1 MIGRIF
7 RGIFLC
13 FALFLSF
20 SSMIMAAAPQKI
32 HYQGRLTTPSD
43 GPISPGEYTITVRIY
58 DSETGGTKLWEETHT
73 VTLDK
78 KGYFYIELGDKMPLT
93 LDFTQPYWMSIE
105 VNSDGEMSP
114 RIPLLSVG
122 YSYNT
127 ETIDGVDSQQFLR
140 SDVDDTMEANLT
152 IEGTTTMQSSLVIS
166 GVEDD
171 ITAPSGEDIKIKPE
185 DNGNVIIE
193 LSSGNF
199 KINNGSS
206 DLFSLDKDG
215 NITITPTDNSKTVTI
230 NPGNLIIGNGTPS
243 TAGMNGGDLFV
254 AGDLEVGGSLTY
266 GSVSAGDSAL
276 VIDVDDDEALLVRKN
291 ADAGDV
297 FVVDT
302 NAANVEVRSGVS
314 GSTNA
319 LIMSHNNTDAEIST
333 STGRLILEPAS
344 GNLTQVG
351 PGSTTASHLSS
362 PSNQD
367 LFVVGNMEVDGQ
379 TYIDN
384 NLSVQGQT
392 TLSNSTG
399 DTLVITQGGSND
411 ALVVQ
416 NGLTRI
422 GSGTPSYADGANDLF
437 VGADLEV
444 GGNGYISGNL
454 TVSGS
459 IFGDVNPGLTA
470 GSVVFVGNS
479 GELTEDN
486 ANFFWDA
493 SSYRLGIGTS
503 SPSATLDIFGSSN
516 ELRLSYD
523 ASTYV
528 SLMSSSTGK
537 LSISSSSSTQ
547 SSIKIG
553 DGTSKDA
560 VVFFDGDSQDYY
572 VGEDDS
578 DNALK
583 IGSGSSVGTN
593 AYITVLSSGNVGI
606 GTTSPSTTLEVN
618 GSGLIST
625 DFTVN
630 GNTTLGDASSDSVTI
645 NASTMSVPNNLNVDS
660 DTLYIDA
667 ANNRIGI
674 GTTSPGGKL
683 DVRGGSTSGDYT
695 AVFYCG
701 TELAA
706 WIKKK

>member
-1 MIGRIF
+1 
-7 RGIFLC
+7 
-13 FALFLSF
+13 
-20 SSMIMAAAPQKI
+20 MASAPQRI

-78 KGYFYIELGDKMPLT
+78 KGYFYIELGEYTPLT

-127 ETIDGVDSQQFLR
+127 ETLDGVDSLQFLR
-140 SDVDDTMEANLT
+140 SDVDDTMEGNLT
-152 IEGTTTMQSSLVIS
+152 IQGTTTMQSGLTLS

-171 ITAPSGEDIKIKPE
+171 ITAPSGEDIKIKSE
-185 DNGNVIIE
+185 GTGNVVVE
-193 LSSGNF
+193 LASGNF
-199 KINNGSS
+199 KVTNGSS
-206 DLFSLDKDG
+206 NLFTLDKDG
-215 NITITPTDNSKTVTI
+215 NISITATDNTKTVTI
-230 NPGNLIIGNGTPS
+230 NPGNLIIGAGTPS
-243 TAGMNGGDLFV
+243 TAGMNGGDLYV
-254 AGDLEVGGSLTY
+254 AGDLEIGGSLTY

-302 NAANVEVRSGVS
+302 NAANVEVRSGIS

-319 LIMSHNNTDAEIST
+319 LIMSHDNTDGKIST
-333 STGRLILEPAS
+333 STGRIILEPAS
-344 GNLTQVG
+344 GSLTQVG

-367 LFVVGNMEVDGQ
+367 LFVVGDTEIDGQ

-392 TLSNSTG
+392 TLSNSSG
-399 DTLVITQGGSND
+399 DTLVISQGGGYD

-422 GSGTPSYADGANDLF
+422 GTGTPSHADGANDLF

-444 GGNGYISGNL
+444 GGNGYISGDLTVNGSVFGDINPNL
-454 TVSGS
+454 T
-459 IFGDVNPGLTA
+459 T
-470 GSVVFVGNS
+470 GSVVFAGSS
-479 GELTEDN
+479 GELAEDN
-486 ANFFWDA
+486 ANFFWDD
-493 SSYRLGIGTS
+493 SSYRLGIGTN
-503 SPSATLDIFGSSN
+503 SPSASLDIFGSSN

-523 ASTYV
+523 GSTYV
-528 SLMSSSTGK
+528 SLMSNSAGK
-537 LSISSSSSTQ
+537 LSINSSSNTQ
-547 SSIKIG
+547 SSVKIG
-553 DGTSKDA
+553 DGTSKDTA
-560 VVFFDGDSQDYY
+560 VFFDGDSQDYY
-572 VGEDDS
+572 IGQDDT

-583 IGSGSSVGTN
+583 IGSGAIVGTN
-593 AYITVLSSGNVGI
+593 TYITVLSSGNVGI
-606 GTTSPSTTLEVN
+606 GTSSPSATLEVN
-618 GSGLIST
+618 GSTLVST
-625 DFTVN
+625 NLTVN
-630 GNTTLGDASSDSVTI
+630 GNTTLGDASVDSVTV

-660 DTLYIDA
+660 DTMYIDA
-667 ANNRIGI
+667 ANNRVGV

-683 DVRGGSTSGDYT
+683 DVRGGSASGDYI
-695 AVFYCG
+695 AMFYSG